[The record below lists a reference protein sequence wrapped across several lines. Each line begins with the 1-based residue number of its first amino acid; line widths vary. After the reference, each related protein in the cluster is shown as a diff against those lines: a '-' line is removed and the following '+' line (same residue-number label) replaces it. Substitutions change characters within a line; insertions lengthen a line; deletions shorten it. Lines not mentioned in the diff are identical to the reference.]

1 MDCDLYAASP
11 RDEERWAPGVE
22 YEKIE
27 TAKAVPACEAAA
39 AAYPQE
45 ERFRFQLARALDAAK
60 DYKRAAYLYRDLAS
74 AGHWHA
80 TTNMT
85 EMIGLNTK
93 PGPDPDEVKRLED
106 AATSGDTKAMILLA
120 AMYRYGIGAKVNS
133 GAANELYRKAAER
146 GSAEAMYLLGKQCL
160 SGKFEDRP
168 DCIRLLQNAAN
179 LGNVRAMYEL
189 GFAYSIGRGEDPAEA
204 ARFYRQAADL
214 GHAKAAYSL
223 SIAYIAGKGVEKNL
237 AEAVVYSRKAAAL
250 GHVPAM
256 RQLGA
261 LYRGD
266 WGGGTAAKDIG
277 EAVKFYRKAV
287 SLGDGNAMLDLAK
300 MYRHGEYGLAQD
312 SAEALRLYRSAT
324 GISRTLSMSQYIVA
338 TAFAEQAS
346 MYANGEGV
354 AKDMAEAARLYIEAA
369 RRGNSLA
376 LYELSG
382 MFERGEGVERNA
394 GHAAKLAVLAIE
406 KNERRALQEAPFP
419 DRSEAFRLELQK
431 LLAERVLYK
440 GPIDGTANEALK
452 QAVQALAARNKNS
465 FPAYDPDFAQQLMAR

>member
-1 MDCDLYAASP
+1 
-11 RDEERWAPGVE
+11 
-22 YEKIE
+22 
-27 TAKAVPACEAAA
+27 
-39 AAYPQE
+39 
-45 ERFRFQLARALDAAK
+45 
-60 DYKRAAYLYRDLAS
+60 
-74 AGHWHA
+74 
-80 TTNMT
+80 
-85 EMIGLNTK
+85 
-93 PGPDPDEVKRLED
+93 
-106 AATSGDTKAMILLA
+106 
-120 AMYRYGIGAKVNS
+120 
-133 GAANELYRKAAER
+133 
-146 GSAEAMYLLGKQCL
+146 
-160 SGKFEDRP
+160 
-168 DCIRLLQNAAN
+168 
-179 LGNVRAMYEL
+179 
-189 GFAYSIGRGEDPAEA
+189 
-204 ARFYRQAADL
+204 
-214 GHAKAAYSL
+214 
-223 SIAYIAGKGVEKNL
+223 
-237 AEAVVYSRKAAAL
+237 
-250 GHVPAM
+250 M

-452 QAVQALAARNKNS
+452 QAVQALAPRSKNS
-465 FPAYDPDFAQQLMAR
+465 FPSYDPDFAQQLMAR